1 MISFDKT
8 RSHVWQASSIPQDLW
23 ISFPGWTNHP
33 AIKNKSLKRNLI
45 KHPISFDQYRVV
57 FDSVLKEINRGNS
70 YLTNLTFPTP
80 VTLNIGFEE
89 IYHNSRSKYTMKF
102 RDEFI
107 VFSPEPFVR
116 IRDNK
121 IFTTPMKGTIN
132 AALPGARDLLLND
145 KKEESEHYTI
155 VDLMRNDLRLIAKN
169 IKVEKFRYVEEVKSE
184 YYNLLQTSSLISG
197 DLPEDYRKTLGDRI
211 FSILPAGSVSGAPK
225 RETLKILKENER
237 YERGFYTG
245 VMGYFDGKNM
255 DSAVM
260 IRFLEKTREGLVYK
274 SGGGITAQSDALSEY
289 QELIDKVYVSVY

>member
-1 MISFDKT
+1 MINFDNT
-8 RSHVWQASSIPQDLW
+8 CSYVWQLSSIPKDIW
-23 ISFPGWTNHP
+23 ISFPGWTNHA
-33 AIKNKSLKRNLI
+33 AIKNKSLKRDLI
-45 KHPISFDQYRVV
+45 KYPIAFDQYKEV
-57 FDSVLKEINRGNS
+57 FDNVLKEINRGNS

-80 VTLNIGFEE
+80 VSLNIGFEE

-132 AALPGARDLLLND
+132 AALPGAKKLLLND

-155 VDLMRNDLRLIAKN
+155 VDLMRNDLSLIAKN

-184 YYNLLQTSSLISG
+184 HYNLLQTSSLISG

-225 RETLKILKENER
+225 RETLKIIKENER

-245 VMGYFDGKNM
+245 VMGYFDGENM

-260 IRFLEKTREGLVYK
+260 IRFLEKTRNGLIYK
-274 SGGGITAQSDALSEY
+274 SGGGITAQSDAFSEY
-289 QELIDKVYVSVY
+289 QELIDKVYVPVY